1 MTWDEHEKEYC
12 LTVEPRQ
19 QDIHDTFKSYCDA
32 ENYIYHYEAWEENI
46 FLGFVTTRWDGKYYV
61 VTRLSNEDYDYYK

>member
-19 QDIHDTFKSYCDA
+19 QDIHDTFDSYYLA
-32 ENYIYHYEAWEENI
+32 ENYIDKYEQHEDN
-46 FLGFVTTRWDGKYYV
+46 FPLGLITTKWNDKYYV
-61 VTRLSNEDYDYYK
+61 VTRLSNEAEEYYK